1 MQGAERGSAWANFPG
16 QCEVCSS
23 RVHVG
28 PARPAFCAAC
38 PLGQP
43 LQPRCPRSG
52 ASVRPRAAGHRGT
65 TPPPAPSRGHSQP
78 QPAFPFNARARQGPR
93 VPSLESPRRPR
104 FPSPFPGPCRP
115 FNVGRPSPTPPPS
128 CPAAGLGCHFTF
140 PRHRPAPPWPAG
152 GAATPA
158 RAAAPPPP
166 LAVARREEEGGADR
180 GGGGRGGRRA
190 RRGRRGARALAVS
203 PGQARGHAHWRARAR
218 GRPGGGGGSW
228 RRRLHFP
235 GLRGDHRSSV
245 WGAAASGAGAGT
257 AGGGGGGAEGESGRA
272 RPRRGQAWPG
282 GPVRG
287 PALGD

>member
-180 GGGGRGGRRA
+180 GGGGA
-190 RRGRRGARALAVS
+190 RREARAARPTWGSRSRGLSRAGARARALA
-203 PGQARGHAHWRARAR
+203 GARAR
-218 GRPGGGGGSW
+218 TAGR
-228 RRRLHFP
+228 RRRL
-235 GLRGDHRSSV
+235 SE
-245 WGAAASGAGAGT
+245 AAASLSRTPGRPPQQRV
-257 AGGGGGGAEGESGRA
+257 GGSSLGSRSWDGRG
-272 RPRRGQAWPG
+272 RRRRRGG
-282 GPVRG
+282 
-287 PALGD
+287 